1 LRVLITV
8 QANETDAGKRLDQFL
23 PEKIPEYSRS
33 RIQEWIKSGRVRVN
47 GVPQKPSFKL
57 RAGETVDVEPGE
69 LPSLKAFAE
78 DIPLEILHVDDDV
91 IAVNKPAGVVVH
103 AGAGRH
109 SGTVVNALLHH
120 FKTLS
125 TAGGEER
132 PGIVHRLDKDTSG
145 VLLVARTD
153 TAHRHLAAQ
162 FSNREVTKVYLALV
176 QGQVRQAQGRIES
189 RIMRDP
195 VRRVRMTSRLGEGR
209 PALTEYKVIE
219 RLPHSTF
226 VEVRIGTGRTH
237 QIRVHMASIGNP
249 VMADTLYGARPAA
262 YGRFFLHAYSI
273 GFVSPGTGKPLT
285 IVAPLP
291 PDLENWLDDER
302 RIIGSGFP

>member
-1 LRVLITV
+1 M
-8 QANETDAGKRLDQFL
+8 DQFL

-33 RIQEWIKSGRVRVN
+33 RIQDWIKSGRVRVN
-47 GVPQKPSFKL
+47 GAPQKPSFKL

-78 DIPLEILHVDDDV
+78 DIPLDILHVDDDL

-109 SGTVVNALLHH
+109 SGTIVNALLHH

-162 FSNREVTKVYLALV
+162 FSNRQVTKVYLALV
-176 QGQVRQAQGRIES
+176 QGQVRQAQGRIEY
-189 RIMRDP
+189 RITRDP
-195 VRRVRMTSRLGEGR
+195 VRRVRMTSRLAEGR
-209 PALTEYKVIE
+209 PALTEYKVLE
-219 RLPHSTF
+219 RLSHSTF

-249 VMADTLYGARPAA
+249 VMGDTLYGARPAA
-262 YGRFFLHAYSI
+262 YGRFFLHAHSI
-273 GFVSPGTGKPLT
+273 RFISPGTGKPLA

-291 PDLENWLDDER
+291 PELERWLGDAR
-302 RIIGSGFP
+302 AV